1 MTQDTKIRKAE
12 SKAVRPEAALQY
24 QPGFGNHFV
33 SEAVAGALPV
43 GRNSPQRPPHGLYA
57 ELISGTSFTTAR
69 AENRRTWTYR
79 IQPSVVHRPYARI
92 DNGLI
97 RSAPF
102 QEVDATPT
110 QLRWSPVPIPKKPTD
125 FIEGMVTM
133 GGNGDVATQV
143 GMAVHIYAANRSM
156 TDRCFYNA
164 DGEMLIVPQQGR
176 ARFVTELGVIEAA
189 PGEIVVIPRGLRF
202 RVELPDGPSRGYVCE
217 NYGAMLR
224 LPELGPLGSNGLAN
238 ARDFLAP
245 VAAYEDT
252 KAPCVMVAK
261 FQGNL
266 WAAEMDHS
274 PLNVVAWHG
283 NFAPY
288 KYDLARFMVIGTVSF
303 DHPDPSIYSVLT
315 APSDMPGTANID
327 FVIFPPRWLVGEDTF
342 RPPWYHRN
350 VMTEFMGLLHGVYD
364 AKAEGFLPGGA
375 SLHNCMTA
383 HGPDAETWE
392 RATHARAQAAQD
404 RGHHGVHVREPLRH
418 AADALRYRVIRAAA
432 RLLRGLAGAGET
444 FYALNSRRLGIQRA
458 ATTRAKALHEAVA
471 DQRRG
476 RARSGPCPAGRRSSP
491 PAATARRHRS
501 GGRAICR
508 NAPRRGPIRCWRYRR
523 RAPPRRCRSR
533 RRSPPVVCR

>member
-1 MTQDTKIRKAE
+1 MDTKVRKAE
-12 SKAVRPEAALQY
+12 AKADRKETAPQY
-24 QPGFGNHFV
+24 QSGFGNQFV
-33 SEAVAGALPV
+33 SEAMPGALPV
-43 GRNSPQRPPHGLYA
+43 GRNSPQRPPYGLYS

-79 IQPSVVHRPYARI
+79 IQPSAVHRPYARI
-92 DNGLI
+92 NNGLI

-102 QEVDATPT
+102 NEVDATPT
-110 QLRWSPVPIPKKPTD
+110 QLRWSPLPIPKKPTD
-125 FIEGMVTM
+125 FVEGLVTL

-156 TDRCFYNA
+156 TDRYFYNA

-176 ARFVTELGVIEAA
+176 ARLVTELGVVETL
-189 PGEIVVIPRGLRF
+189 PGEIAIVPRGLRL
-202 RVELPDGPSRGYVCE
+202 RVDLPDGASRGYVCE
-217 NYGAMLR
+217 NYGAALR

-238 ARDFLAP
+238 PRDFLAP

-252 KAPCVMVAK
+252 KSRCSMVAK

-266 WAAEMDHS
+266 WAADMDHS

-288 KYDLARFMVIGTVSF
+288 KYELARFMVIGTVSF

-315 APSDMPGTANID
+315 APSDTAGTANID
-327 FVIFPPRWLVGEDTF
+327 FVIFPPRWLVGEGTF

-392 RATHARAQAAQD
+392 RATKAELKPHKIEDTMAFMF
-404 RGHHGVHVREPLRH
+404 ES
-418 AADALRYRVIRAAA
+418 RYAM
-432 RLLRGLAGAGET
+432 RLTRYAMESAELQHDYFEGWQGLKKNFPG
-444 FYALNSRRLGIQRA
+444 
-458 ATTRAKALHEAVA
+458 K
-471 DQRRG
+471 
-476 RARSGPCPAGRRSSP
+476 
-491 PAATARRHRS
+491 
-501 GGRAICR
+501 
-508 NAPRRGPIRCWRYRR
+508 
-523 RAPPRRCRSR
+523 
-533 RRSPPVVCR
+533 

>member
-1 MTQDTKIRKAE
+1 MTYVTKNDSKVRRTDKAE
-12 SKAVRPEAALQY
+12 QRSERSSAPQY
-24 QPGFGNHFV
+24 QSGFGNNFAT
-33 SEAVAGALPV
+33 EAVPGALPV
-43 GRNSPQRPPHGLYA
+43 GQNSPQRPPHGLYA

-102 QEVDATPT
+102 NDVDATPT
-110 QLRWSPVPIPKKPTD
+110 QLRWSPLPIPQEDAD
-125 FIEGMVTM
+125 FVEGMVTF
-133 GGNGDVATQV
+133 GGNGDAATQV
-143 GMAVHIYAANRSM
+143 GMAIHLYAANRSM
-156 TDRCFYNA
+156 QDRYFYNA

-176 ARFVTELGVIEAA
+176 ARFVTELGIVEAA
-189 PGEIVVIPRGLRF
+189 PGEIAVIPRGLRF
-202 RVELPDGPSRGYVCE
+202 RAELPDGPSRGYVCE
-217 NYGAMLR
+217 NYGTMLR

-238 ARDFLAP
+238 PRDFLSP
-245 VAAYEDT
+245 VAAYEND
-252 KAPCVMVAK
+252 KKPCVVIAK

-315 APSDMPGTANID
+315 APSDVPGAANID
-327 FVIFPPRWLVGEDTF
+327 FVIFPPRWLVGENTF

-383 HGPDAETWE
+383 HGPDADTWE
-392 RATHARAQAAQD
+392 RATRAELKPHKIENTMAFMFESRFAM
-404 RGHHGVHVREPLRH
+404 RLT
-418 AADALRYRVIRAAA
+418 RYAVESSE
-432 RLLRGLAGAGET
+432 LQHDYFEGWQGLEKHFQG
-444 FYALNSRRLGIQRA
+444 
-458 ATTRAKALHEAVA
+458 K
-471 DQRRG
+471 
-476 RARSGPCPAGRRSSP
+476 
-491 PAATARRHRS
+491 
-501 GGRAICR
+501 
-508 NAPRRGPIRCWRYRR
+508 
-523 RAPPRRCRSR
+523 
-533 RRSPPVVCR
+533 